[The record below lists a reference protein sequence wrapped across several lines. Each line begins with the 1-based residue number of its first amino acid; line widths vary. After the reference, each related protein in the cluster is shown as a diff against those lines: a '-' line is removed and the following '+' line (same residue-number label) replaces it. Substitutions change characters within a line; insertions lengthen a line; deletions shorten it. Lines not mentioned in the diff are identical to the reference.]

1 MARNDK
7 DITEKLLEDYNDVF
21 ADIVNGLVFKG
32 KAVVGEDELTA
43 ATPYSVYKAD
53 GDLHQQER
61 DIAKYWSKGNVEIA
75 LYGLENQAQEDPD
88 MTLRLPSYDGAG
100 YRAQMLRDPK
110 DEKGHRIKRNPRY
123 PVVTLVLYYGADH
136 WKRPLNLKG
145 NLDVDIPAELDPLV
159 DDYKMNLYE
168 ISFLT
173 EEQIN
178 LFHSDF
184 KQVADFFVHRRTDPN
199 YQGSDDKI
207 KHVDELLKLLSALTG
222 DRRFERSAD
231 NDERRPSS
239 MRDIIDGWL
248 DKGADE
254 RAEEIAERM
263 IRAGKLSDA
272 DIAQYSGLTL
282 GQVKK
287 LKDEINKLVTA

>member
-32 KAVVGEDELTA
+32 KQVVGENELTT
-43 ATPYSVYKAD
+43 ATPMSVYKAD
-53 GDLHQQER
+53 GELHEQER
-61 DIAKYWSKGNVEIA
+61 DIAKYWSKGKVEIA
-75 LYGLENQAQEDPD
+75 LYGLENQEKEDPD

-110 DEKGHRIKRNPRY
+110 DEKGNRIKRNPRY
-123 PVVTLVLYYGADH
+123 PVVTLVLYYGVTH

-145 NLDVDIPAELDPLV
+145 NLDVEIPEELDQLV
-159 DDYKMNLYE
+159 DDYNMNLYE

-178 LFHSDF
+178 YFHSDF

-199 YQGSDDKI
+199 YQGSEDKI
-207 KHVDELLKLLSALTG
+207 KHVDALLKLLAALTG
-222 DRRFERSAD
+222 DHRFERNVD
-231 NDERRPSS
+231 KDERRPSS

-248 DKGADE
+248 DKGADKKTKE
-254 RAEEIAERM
+254 VAERM
-263 IRAGKLSDA
+263 IRAGKLSDQ
-272 DIAQYSGLTL
+272 DIADYSGLTL
-282 GQVKK
+282 SEVEALREEMK
-287 LKDEINKLVTA
+287 TAVMA

>member
-32 KAVVGEDELTA
+32 RAVVSEDELTA

-53 GDLHQQER
+53 GRMHEQER
-61 DIAKYWSKGNVEIA
+61 DIAKYWSKGKVEIA
-75 LYGLENQAQEDPD
+75 LYGLENQTQEDPD

-100 YRAQMLRDPK
+100 YRSQMLRDPR
-110 DEKGHRIKRNPRY
+110 DEKGNRIKRNPRY
-123 PVVTLVLYYGADH
+123 PVVTLVLYYGEKH

-145 NLDVDIPAELDPLV
+145 NLDVDIPEELDQLV
-159 DDYKMNLYE
+159 DDYKMNLFE

-178 LFHSDF
+178 YFHSDF

-199 YQGSDDKI
+199 YSGSDDKI
-207 KHVDELLKLLSALTG
+207 KHVDALLKLLAALTG
-222 DRRFERSAD
+222 DRRFERNAD
-231 NDERRPSS
+231 KDERRPSS

-248 DKGADE
+248 DKGADKNKKE
-254 RAEEIAERM
+254 VAERM
-263 IRAGKLSDA
+263 IRKEKYNDSEIA
-272 DIAQYSGLTL
+272 DISGLTL
-282 GQVKK
+282 SQVKD
-287 LKDEINKLVTA
+287 LREEMNTAVMA